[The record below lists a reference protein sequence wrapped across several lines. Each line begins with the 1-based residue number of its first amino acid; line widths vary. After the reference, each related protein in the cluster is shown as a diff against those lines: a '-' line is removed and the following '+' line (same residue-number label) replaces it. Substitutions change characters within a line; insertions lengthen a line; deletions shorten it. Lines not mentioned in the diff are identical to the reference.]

1 MHLPTQG
8 FRLNSQFQMTIRTS
22 AVGQTIFSARTIPQ
36 RPFSVKKRKTSV
48 LEDYKDICSGA
59 DYIFLARTIP
69 QRPFSVKKRKKLFGP
84 SALVR
89 LFRKKR
95 RFPLRQLGLFQ
106 KKKVP
111 SPFVRVVPKGRFPL
125 RQLEFFQKEG
135 SFSVY

>member
-8 FRLNSQFQMTIRTS
+8 FCINFKFQKSKNICSWADYIFGPNYSTAAILGKDKKNFSFRSLRTY
-22 AVGQTIFSARTIPQ
+22 ALGQTIFSARTTPQ
-36 RPFSVKKRKTSV
+36 QPFSVKIKKNFLVPLLSSG
-48 LEDYKDICSGA
+48 CS
-59 DYIFLARTIP
+59 
-69 QRPFSVKKRKKLFGP
+69 
-84 SALVR
+84 
-89 LFRKKR
+89 KKR